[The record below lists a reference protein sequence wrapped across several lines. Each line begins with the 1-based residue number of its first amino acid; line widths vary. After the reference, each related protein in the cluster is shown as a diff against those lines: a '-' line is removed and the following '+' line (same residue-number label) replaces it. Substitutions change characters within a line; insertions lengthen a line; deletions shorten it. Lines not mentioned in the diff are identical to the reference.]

1 MKLGIDFKE
10 GDELW
15 YCYIQFAR
23 GRLTKAVKR
32 TFPTKCRIV
41 RRVGY
46 PGCYY
51 VEDINSG
58 LKLLNINEGF
68 DYSNYLYLTEEDCRQ
83 HWRSVV
89 LNKIDQIV
97 SIHQEDL
104 KYLNKFLEL
113 KNKSKG
119 N

>member
-1 MKLGIDFKE
+1 MRLGIDFKE

-15 YCYIQFAR
+15 HCYIQFAS
-23 GRLTKAVKR
+23 GRLTKVRKR
-32 TFPTKCRIV
+32 VFPTKCRVVQGNGQLGYYIV
-41 RRVGY
+41 
-46 PGCYY
+46 
-51 VEDINSG
+51 DIKSG
-58 LKLLNINEGF
+58 LKLFTISEGF
-68 DYSNYLYLTEEDCRQ
+68 DYSNYLYLTEEDCIQ

-113 KNKSKG
+113 EKKSKG